1 MAQGYTA
8 QVPQRLWTNDGE
20 IAVGWKLTTYVGG
33 SSTPLTT
40 YSDTG
45 LSSQNTNPIVT
56 DASGF
61 FRCYVAK
68 GVIVKFAVTDENDV
82 PQSGYSIDG
91 VEAMIDPTT
100 DAPPTPN
107 EDTGVIKMWSGD
119 AGDIPSGY
127 LLCDGTLVLRA
138 TYADL
143 SALYAAMTP
152 SYPYGAGNGTTT
164 FALPN
169 LVGRFPLGV
178 AASGTGDAIGDT
190 GGLID
195 HVHTGPSHTHTTTVP
210 RTGWTPT
217 ASPVIPPTNGALSVG
232 NVAGA
237 GQFSSQYE
245 STVDQTITSSA
256 SGTGNTGT
264 ANPPFLSLYFI
275 VKT

>member
-1 MAQGYTA
+1 MAQGYGA
-8 QVPQRLWTNDGE
+8 FVPQRLWTNDGD

-91 VEAMIDPTT
+91 VEAMVDPGSSSPTVT
-100 DAPPTPN
+100 AVPTGGIIAYGAASAP
-107 EDTGVIKMWSGD
+107 TGF
-119 AGDIPSGY
+119 
-127 LLCDGTLVLRA
+127 LLCDGSLVSRA

-143 SALYAAMTP
+143 FGVISTT
-152 SYPYGAGNGTTT
+152 YGAGNGSTT
-164 FALPN
+164 FGLPN

-178 AASGTGDAIGDT
+178 AASGTGSTLGGT
-190 GGLID
+190 GGAID
-195 HVHTGPSHTHTTTVP
+195 HTHTGPSHTHGVTVTRDGWGSTLNSPSTTG
-210 RTGWTPT
+210 RL
-217 ASPVIPPTNGALSVG
+217 NVG
-232 NVAGA
+232 DAAGA
-237 GQFSSQYE
+237 GQFSSSYQPTADL
-245 STVDQTITSSA
+245 TVTSA
-256 SGTGNTGT
+256 AGGTGNTGT
-264 ANPPFLSLYFI
+264 ANPPFQTVSYI
-275 VKT
+275 IKT